1 MAAKKARRKRTGG
14 TPKKKPGRRKR
25 AAQAP
30 RRALEL
36 VSADTTAADKAAAL
50 KAFVKLGT
58 VTAAVRKAK
67 VARSTWYDWI
77 ENDEAFARA
86 VLVAH
91 DDVADDLE
99 QEAIKRAKDGS
110 DTLLIFLLK
119 SKRPTQFRER
129 LTIETVSPD
138 VQNRLA
144 RQADAIMELCPPEI
158 AAQLANRLRE
168 IWS

>member
-1 MAAKKARRKRTGG
+1 MAAKKSKRKRTGG
-14 TPKKKPGRRKR
+14 TPKKGRTPRKR

-30 RRALEL
+30 RRALAL
-36 VSADTTAADKAAAL
+36 VSADTTAADKVKAL
-50 KAFVKLGT
+50 KAFVQLGT

-77 ENDEAFARA
+77 ENDEAFARQ

-119 SKRPTQFRER
+119 SKRPHQFRDK

-144 RQADAIMELCPPEI
+144 RQADAILELCPPEM
-158 AAQLANRLRE
+158 ASQLANRLRE
-168 IWS
+168 IWE